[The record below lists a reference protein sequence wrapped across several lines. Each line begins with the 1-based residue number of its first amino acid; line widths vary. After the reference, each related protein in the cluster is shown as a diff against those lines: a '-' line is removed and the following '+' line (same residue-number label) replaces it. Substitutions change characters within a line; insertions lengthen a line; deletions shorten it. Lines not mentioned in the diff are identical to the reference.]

1 MQEVFHVTHTAY
13 TCIHS
18 VYITET
24 RLVRNVN
31 VRKRN
36 GRCFILFP
44 ESFMTSRHGTAQ
56 HGTAWMMMSR
66 RIRPTVKSVRA
77 RDTPKTQAETK
88 NWRLRPCIHTYNN
101 LAHMY
106 IPASTWMCMY
116 MYYRRPKRLVIFVHV
131 HMCVCSLYIIYIC
144 T

>member
-88 NWRLRPCIHTYNN
+88 NWRLRPCIHTTT
-101 LAHMY
+101 LL
-106 IPASTWMCMY
+106 TC
-116 MYYRRPKRLVIFVHV
+116 
-131 HMCVCSLYIIYIC
+131 IYLHSHGYACIC
-144 T
+144 TTDDPND